1 LKLPREKLRV
11 LVAAGAAA
19 AIAGCFNTPIAG
31 AMFALEIIV
40 GDFALSAFSPVVIAS
55 VLGTVVHRSIH
66 GSEPVF
72 AGVHFELLSGY
83 EIGLYVILGLFC
95 GLVATVLVRSIEW
108 GDLIVSRLSAIP
120 AWLLP
125 GLGLTLVVGFAIA
138 TNRFEI
144 LGSGHDAVQLMQ
156 ANQIELTA
164 VVMIL
169 VGKIVCT
176 ALTLATSGH
185 IGGVFFPSIFIGA
198 ATGSVFGHCA
208 QMLFHGQIASPGAYA
223 LIGMGAVVTAVIQA
237 PLFGILMIFEMTN
250 DYEII
255 LPLMVSC
262 ILASLVSRHA
272 LQMSI
277 YQRQLKDKGIL
288 LAR

>member
-1 LKLPREKLRV
+1 MGLAFAGAAVISVVCGGSVGIEGPVIVFGAATASGLGQLLKLPREKLRV

-108 GDLIVSRLSAIP
+108 GDLIVSRQP
-120 AWLLP
+120 ACAS
-125 GLGLTLVVGFAIA
+125 GL
-138 TNRFEI
+138 
-144 LGSGHDAVQLMQ
+144 
-156 ANQIELTA
+156 
-164 VVMIL
+164 
-169 VGKIVCT
+169 
-176 ALTLATSGH
+176 
-185 IGGVFFPSIFIGA
+185 
-198 ATGSVFGHCA
+198 
-208 QMLFHGQIASPGAYA
+208 
-223 LIGMGAVVTAVIQA
+223 
-237 PLFGILMIFEMTN
+237 
-250 DYEII
+250 
-255 LPLMVSC
+255 
-262 ILASLVSRHA
+262 
-272 LQMSI
+272 
-277 YQRQLKDKGIL
+277 
-288 LAR
+288 